1 MDTSDNP
8 NSPDLQ
14 SLVAEIVS
22 SYVRK
27 NYVEPGDLSVVINTV
42 YHSLL
47 SVGKPPAPNP
57 AVRISQS
64 ATRNYVVCLDCGWR
78 GKTLT
83 RHIRAKHGLN
93 ENDYRARWSL
103 PSTHRL
109 SATAYSEKRSAWAKQ
124 LGLAQSKT
132 GVVEGAEAVQQQPEP
147 EQAGLQIEPE
157 RQP

>member
-64 ATRNYVVCLDCGWR
+64 ATRSYVVLSRLRLARKNPHPSYSRQARTERERLQGAVEPPVDPPLIRDGLFRKAFGLGEAARLGTIQNRRSGRCRGSSAAARAGAGWF
-78 GKTLT
+78 
-83 RHIRAKHGLN
+83 A
-93 ENDYRARWSL
+93 D
-103 PSTHRL
+103 
-109 SATAYSEKRSAWAKQ
+109 
-124 LGLAQSKT
+124 
-132 GVVEGAEAVQQQPEP
+132 
-147 EQAGLQIEPE
+147 
-157 RQP
+157 

>member
-27 NYVEPGDLSVVINTV
+27 NYVEPGDLSGVINTV
-42 YHSLL
+42 YQSLL

-103 PSTHRL
+103 PSTHHL
-109 SATAYSEKRSAWAKQ
+109 SARAYSEKRSAWAKQ

-132 GVVEGAEAVQQQPEP
+132 GVVEGAEAVQQQLEP